1 MRGPMNILV
10 VSGRSDLWQTL
21 RPQFERRGA
30 SMLAVPA
37 LDDALSAMQKEQP
50 VLVVLDL
57 DMNRDELR
65 RAVFQVLSVSAMIHT
80 ATVSS
85 MSPEDFHDA
94 MEGLGMLTSLPT
106 TPTTDDIDALMDALA
121 KVTG

>member
-10 VSGRSDLWQTL
+10 VSRRSDLWQTL

-30 SMLAVPA
+30 SMLAVPT

-50 VLVVLDL
+50 VLVVLAL

-80 ATVSS
+80 AAVSS

-106 TPTTDDIDALMDALA
+106 TPTTADIDALMDALA

>member
-1 MRGPMNILV
+1 MRCPMDILV
-10 VSGRSDLWQTL
+10 VSPRADLWQNL

-30 SMLAVPA
+30 SMHAAATLDEA
-37 LDDALSAMQKEQP
+37 LNGMKNQLP

-57 DMNRDELR
+57 DLNRDELR
-65 RAVFQVLSVSAMIHT
+65 HAVFRILSVNAMIHT
-80 ATVSS
+80 AAVST
-85 MSPEDFHDA
+85 MSPETFHDA

-106 TPTTDDIDALMDALA
+106 SPTPSDIDALMDALA